1 LSIGGSGAVLSDV
14 GTIGTI
20 LSPVAVVDRGTII
33 ATISGTIVTE
43 RVSSRVVLEQ
53 NESLTAGFVGTFD
66 MSSWDS
72 VSLDIIVGT
81 LFPSLSGSLQVSIMS
96 VEPLSQLATS
106 TIVSSYWLVNGQRQ
120 RITAP
125 NALGETLAVSA
136 TIIGTVVGFSATAQR
151 KT

>member
-1 LSIGGSGAVLSDV
+1 MSIGGSGAILSEV

-20 LSPVAVVDRGTII
+20 LSPVAVVDRGTVV

-43 RVSSRVVLEQ
+43 RFSSRIVLEQ
-53 NESLTAGFVGTFD
+53 RATLTGGFVGTFD

-81 LFPSLSGSLQVSIMS
+81 LFPNSSGSLQVSIMGI
-96 VEPLSQLATS
+96 EPLTQLATS

-125 NALGETLAVSA
+125 DALGETLATFA
-136 TIIGTVVGFSATAQR
+136 TIVGTVVGFSAIAQR

>member
-43 RVSSRVVLEQ
+43 RVSSGVVLER
-53 NESLTAGFVGTFD
+53 NASLTGGFVGTFD

-72 VSLDIIVGT
+72 QFGHYCRNFVSQSKRIS
-81 LFPSLSGSLQVSIMS
+81 PSIDH
-96 VEPLSQLATS
+96 E
-106 TIVSSYWLVNGQRQ
+106 Y
-120 RITAP
+120 
-125 NALGETLAVSA
+125 
-136 TIIGTVVGFSATAQR
+136 
-151 KT
+151 